1 MGDRDLPPL
10 RSLPRFFVP
19 GIVCSVGESVDL
31 PPAEVKKVRNVLR
44 LGTGDLIAVLP
55 DDGSLWVARVEG
67 SAVRLEMRHEP
78 ATEATRPLTL
88 ALGLPR
94 FEKLEES
101 VRMGTELG
109 AVGFIVFPAA
119 RSVVKWEPAKLEA
132 KLERVRA
139 IAREAAE
146 VAFRTRLPFVR
157 TATGLVEVMAGDHTF
172 ALSEYEDVSRPI
184 PSGDA
189 PLTLA
194 IGPEGG
200 WSPAE
205 VALIGHRALT
215 LGPRVLRV
223 DTAVAAAC
231 SAALVPRF

>member
-19 GIVCSVGESVDL
+19 GAACSAGELLEL

-67 SAVRLEMRHEP
+67 SAVRLESCHRPNTEP
-78 ATEATRPLTL
+78 ACQLTL

-101 VRMGTELG
+101 VRMATELG
-109 AVGFIVFPAA
+109 AAGFIVFPAA
-119 RSVVKWEPAKLEA
+119 RSVVKWEPAKLDA
-132 KLERVRA
+132 KLERLRA

-157 TATGLVEVMAGDHTF
+157 TASGLAEVMRDPETLV
-172 ALSEYEDVSRPI
+172 LSEFEDVARPV
-184 PSGDA
+184 PVGM
-189 PLTLA
+189 PKLTLA

-200 WSPAE
+200 WSPSE
-205 VALIGHRALT
+205 VSIIGDRGLT

-223 DTAVAAAC
+223 DTAVSAAC
-231 SAALVPRF
+231 AAALVPR